1 MTGFISWWPVVSIG
15 STTYSLFLVPFLI
28 GFMRKVRS
36 YEPTEALLFTG
47 RRVYGLAGLVLVLGI
62 ASYWWHV
69 LAIIAMGVAMLGRF
83 TISMQEKIADEK
95 RPAYFAARNDGLV
108 VLDTI
113 PNTIG
118 AEMNL
123 KPGEVITKVNG
134 VIPRSTE
141 EFYDALQTKTTGAFC
156 KLEVVDTN
164 GELRLAQTALYAGGH
179 HELGVVFVQQEHE
192 WDSEA
197 I

>member
-1 MTGFISWWPVVSIG
+1 
-15 STTYSLFLVPFLI
+15 
-28 GFMRKVRS
+28 MRKIKS

-83 TISMQEKIADEK
+83 TISMQEKIADEQDQHILS
-95 RPAYFAARNDGLV
+95 RRNDGLV

-118 AEMNL
+118 AEL
-123 KPGEVITKVNG
+123 KLLPGEIITKVNG
-134 VIPRSTE
+134 VIPKAPRN
-141 EFYDALQTKTTGAFC
+141 FMMRFK
-156 KLEVVDTN
+156 
-164 GELRLAQTALYAGGH
+164 RRR
-179 HELGVVFVQQEHE
+179 QEHFVN
-192 WDSEA
+192 
-197 I
+197 

>member
-1 MTGFISWWPVVSIG
+1 
-15 STTYSLFLVPFLI
+15 
-28 GFMRKVRS
+28 MRNIKS

-69 LAIIAMGVAMLGRF
+69 LLQLSRWESLCLGVHNFDAR
-83 TISMQEKIADEK
+83 KIADET

-118 AEMNL
+118 AEL
-123 KPGEVITKVNG
+123 KLLPGEIITKVNG
-134 VIPRSTE
+134 VIQKRRGI
-141 EFYDALQTKTTGAFC
+141 L
-156 KLEVVDTN
+156 
-164 GELRLAQTALYAGGH
+164 
-179 HELGVVFVQQEHE
+179 
-192 WDSEA
+192 
-197 I
+197 